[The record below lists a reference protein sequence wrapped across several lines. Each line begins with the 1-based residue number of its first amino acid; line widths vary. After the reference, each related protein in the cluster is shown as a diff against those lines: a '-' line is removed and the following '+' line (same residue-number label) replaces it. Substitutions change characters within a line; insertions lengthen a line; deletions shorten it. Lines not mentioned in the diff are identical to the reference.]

1 LLNFFAIQDSDCISA
16 MATKPAWRFTC
27 AARNAHGT
35 AVQGTLVGAT
45 HFRRMTRYYFH
56 TFDDETPSHLDD
68 VGEDL
73 PTREAAWEMATR
85 YAAECLRDLDGK
97 LRINRE

>member
-1 LLNFFAIQDSDCISA
+1 
-16 MATKPAWRFTC
+16 
-27 AARNAHGT
+27 
-35 AVQGTLVGAT
+35 
-45 HFRRMTRYYFH
+45 MTRYYFH
-56 TFDDETPSHLDD
+56 TFDDDTLSHLDD

-97 LRINRE
+97 LRINHEWRLEVVRSDRSRVFQITIHADDLQASD